1 MKTRSVY
8 MDNNATTAMAPEVI
22 KALHEAENIYGNAS
36 SMHSFGRQAAALIKS
51 SRISVAQLL
60 GCNESEVLFNS
71 GATESNNAVFNIARR
86 LIESGKGKKIVTTS
100 IEHPAII
107 ETVKYLRNEG
117 IAVDVCP
124 VDSEGR
130 VKISELEKLVT
141 DDTVLVSVMMG
152 NNESGAIQDIDSAC
166 RIAHSHHAL
175 FHTDA
180 TQAVGKMTID
190 FNRGGFD
197 YMSLSAHKFYG
208 PKGVGALIVRT
219 GAPLDALLHGGHQEN
234 GIRPGTYNT
243 QAIYGMG
250 VAASLA
256 AADLDD
262 EIRRLWEMREALRK
276 GILERID
283 DVVVNGSQEH
293 CLPGTLDVSFPRA
306 EGESILLML
315 DMKGVAVSTGSA
327 CATGSLEP
335 SYVLMATG
343 MNVEFAHGSIR
354 FSLGRYNSMD
364 DVKYVLDVLP
374 PIIKTLREM
383 STR

>member
-107 ETVKYLRNEG
+107 ETVKYLRSEG

-166 RIAHSHHAL
+166 RIAHRHHAL

-343 MNVEFAHGSIR
+343 MNVELAHGSIR

>member
-1 MKTRSVY
+1 